1 MRFTQKEGL
10 KICQDLKLQKHL
22 KWEMKRTRQE
32 LGSFCYQFD
41 LSTKKPSCSG
51 TCSKPKNYSSQ
62 KPPYKRSAHKYR
74 QQFYSKPEQP
84 YYKKPYNKF
93 TKPHRSMVGEVVLEK
108 YLIGGSDTKI
118 YLWIL
123 KILFETAL
131 LHVTNPLAPK
141 IVETDASD
149 LGYGGIL
156 KQVQDNKE
164 QILWYTSTHWNDCQ
178 KNYST
183 IKKKI
188 LSIILYITKFQS
200 DLLNQ
205 KFLLRV
211 DCKSAKEV
219 LQKDV
224 KKLVSKQIFA
234 RWQAILSIFY
244 FDIVYIKGDSNFI
257 PDFLTQEF
265 LQNRS

>member
-1 MRFTQKEGL
+1 
-10 KICQDLKLQKHL
+10 
-22 KWEMKRTRQE
+22 MKRTRQE

-41 LSTKKPSCSG
+41 LSTKKPCCSG

-149 LGYGGIL
+149 LGYGRIL

-188 LSIILYITKFQS
+188 LSIVLYITKFQS

-224 KKLVSKQIFA
+224 NNLASKQIFA
-234 RWQAILSIFY
+234 
-244 FDIVYIKGDSNFI
+244 
-257 PDFLTQEF
+257 
-265 LQNRS
+265 